1 MMEDERRLMTFNVG
15 DLVGD
20 YEVIGTLGAGGIGQ
34 VYQVRHA
41 ISQRIEAMKVLLSV
55 QTGGEEVSERFL
67 REIRVL
73 ASLDHP
79 NIAALH
85 NAFRH
90 SDQMIMIMEFV
101 EGVTLRAKLSSGS
114 ILMSQSLDYMRQ
126 VLSGLS
132 FAHAK
137 GIVHRDIK
145 PSNIMVTARERIK
158 LLDFG
163 LAFQGLGSDITRTGL
178 ILGSLHY
185 MSPEQVMG
193 ERVDHRSDIYSVGV
207 TLYQLLT
214 GRAPID
220 GSSEFAIASGHL
232 KETPPDPAT
241 INPNIPQK
249 LCTIVMKSMAKS
261 PDDRFQTAEQFL
273 EELGFVNMD
282 ETRTL
287 LPTPAPSRETSGH
300 APRKPDETPVAAK
313 SATKTLT
320 GASVLSSVTRELAH
334 YIGPIAKVVVNR
346 AAKQACTLDE
356 LYTLVSAEI
365 GTDSERKAFM
375 TTRQKY
381 SIEN

>member
-1 MMEDERRLMTFNVG
+1 MAFNVG
-15 DLVGD
+15 DVVGD

-34 VYQVRHA
+34 VYQVRHT

-55 QTGGEEVSERFL
+55 QAGGEEVGERFL

-85 NAFRH
+85 TAFRH
-90 SDQMIMIMEFV
+90 SGEMIMIMEFV

-126 VLSGLS
+126 VLSGLA
-132 FAHAK
+132 FAHSK
-137 GIVHRDIK
+137 GVVHRDIK
-145 PSNIMVTARERIK
+145 PSNIMVTGRDRIK

-193 ERVDHRSDIYSVGV
+193 ERVDARSDIYSVGV

-241 INPNIPQK
+241 INPNIPAR
-249 LCTIVMKSMAKS
+249 LSAIVMRSMAKS
-261 PDDRFQTAEQFL
+261 PDDRFQTADHFL
-273 EELGFVNMD
+273 EELGSLNTD

-287 LPTPAPSRETSGH
+287 LPTPAQARDTSGH
-300 APRKPDETPVAAK
+300 APRKPDATPL
-313 SATKTLT
+313 S

-356 LYTLVSAEI
+356 LYKLVAAEI
-365 GTDSERKAFM
+365 GTESERKAFLA
-375 TTRQKY
+375 TRQKY
-381 SIEN
+381 SLEG